1 MKAWLGDIEVAYTI
15 MGDGPQVVLIHGL
28 AEGKE
33 SWAGVQQR
41 LTDFCTHAY
50 DFRGHGET
58 TLGQGNGTLEQLGG
72 DLIAFLEQVTGPVQ
86 CVGYSLGGTIVLWAA
101 AQRPDL
107 VTAAVVTGTSTV
119 VGRQAVGFFEERIRM
134 IKEDFSDFAP
144 ALQQDTALQIVT
156 SGVDLEEV
164 TARRLKDVGA
174 GGGYINAAQAMMRL
188 HENPLTPLLSKIQC
202 PVSVIGGAEDVFC
215 PRKAADIMLAELNNG
230 TFQEVAH
237 AGHLLSV
244 DQPQAYATA
253 IHTALQRKTD
263 G

>member
-1 MKAWLGDIEVAYTI
+1 MKTRLGDIDVACTVQ
-15 MGDGPQVVLIHGL
+15 GDGPPVLLIHGL
-28 AEGKE
+28 AESKD

-41 LTDFCTHAY
+41 VADFRTHAY

-58 TLGQGNGTLEQLGG
+58 TLGEGDGTLEQLGG
-72 DLIAFLEQVTGPVQ
+72 DLIACLEEITGPAQ

-119 VGRQAVGFFEERIRM
+119 VGRQAVGFFEDRIRM
-134 IKEDFSDFAP
+134 IEEDFAAFAP

-156 SGVDLEEV
+156 SGVNLEEV
-164 TARRLKDVGA
+164 TARRLKAVGT
-174 GGGYINAAQAMMRL
+174 GGGYVNAARAMMRL

-215 PRKAADIMLAELNNG
+215 PRKAADIMLAELKNS

-244 DQPQAYATA
+244 DQPEAYATA
-253 IHTALQRKTD
+253 IHTALQRKID